1 MPGHFTFFTQEVKDN
16 QAVFGESEA
25 KHMIQVLRF
34 SLGDSIVF
42 TDGKGKRFRAE
53 ITDSSKKAVQV
64 KILNIEEIP
73 SPEFTLGVG
82 VLKSTDRMEW
92 LLEKAVELGVKRVVW
107 IACENSE
114 RSKIFLEKLMKT
126 CVAAMKQSHGAW
138 LPILEFMSFKEA
150 VAAYGSNQSFFAH
163 CSEDLPFK
171 PNSLVSNSVVFIG
184 PEGDFSESEI
194 KMAKNLGMR
203 ELQLGTR
210 ILRAETAAIAACA
223 AANLCG

>member
-73 SPEFTLGVG
+73 SPEFTLVVG

-114 RSKIFLEKLMKT
+114 RSKIFLEKLIILYSGSTYSLNRK
-126 CVAAMKQSHGAW
+126 KQQYPPGYVLITILLFW
-138 LPILEFMSFKEA
+138 VVMGNVPI
-150 VAAYGSNQSFFAH
+150 VH
-163 CSEDLPFK
+163 
-171 PNSLVSNSVVFIG
+171 
-184 PEGDFSESEI
+184 
-194 KMAKNLGMR
+194 
-203 ELQLGTR
+203 
-210 ILRAETAAIAACA
+210 
-223 AANLCG
+223 